1 MTSCRVRTHVQP
13 GLCGKPDM
21 TETGEIIIAIAF
33 QYTPCRPGHMASV
46 QYRIRT
52 IEPPFDKIGK
62 T

>member
-1 MTSCRVRTHVQP
+1 
-13 GLCGKPDM
+13 M